1 VKDRSRPTPAAVTTA
16 VNANHRARVE
26 AFLANPPIAFCAK
39 CIGAALGLNA
49 SAVQRAASVLE
60 GVPGFRRVYTRCA
73 GCGKPRLTV
82 QRQ

>member
-1 VKDRSRPTPAAVTTA
+1 MKGQRRPTPVAVTT
-16 VNANHRARVE
+16 VHGTNHRARIE

-49 SAVQRAASVLE
+49 SAVQRAAAVLE
-60 GVPGFRRVYTRCA
+60 GAPGFRRVYTRCA